1 MKEVESLKDI
11 KPYLLKVQN
20 KLSCVVRIL
29 LTILTNFVKFL
40 YRALNMWDP
49 ISLFY
54 CMWILNIGMPDVRLN
69 VVDIIKVREEKL
81 ISDTITKNVN
91 VREGV

>member
-1 MKEVESLKDI
+1 
-11 KPYLLKVQN
+11 
-20 KLSCVVRIL
+20 
-29 LTILTNFVKFL
+29 
-40 YRALNMWDP
+40 MWDP